1 MKIFDMKRPNSS
13 QIRWITALI
22 FSGCFLSS
30 CASKPATQNQNQ
42 SSTPFIFRS
51 LDLKQRRPDGVRDWE
66 LTSPEA
72 RYNTAARTVRA
83 KIPKGILYFE
93 DKPSFMISAE
103 HATVLNDGELVVLE
117 GTIRLKRL
125 GAEPLLIQG
134 DRLIWR
140 PALSTMVINQRP
152 EALNRNSRIASNSL
166 IFQQESGQLIFS
178 GPTELSRWEKNYSS
192 TRDPQM
198 VITAGNGRWNL
209 NTGVIAAVG
218 PILANQVNGREL
230 TAASIQG
237 NTKKNFIDL
246 KAPVQFKLEQDDA
259 NTIVDAGETRWNFEQ
274 DQLSSKAPVSAL
286 LPKGVVS
293 GIGFSIDIRNNL
305 LTISNSCQVA
315 QLDKNLRAKS
325 CTWDW
330 NKDLLTADG
339 NVNLKESKTGQ
350 VQRAEQMEG
359 ALNQDGSI
367 LFSPAR
373 DRVKTQIKLNTGKNN
388 GFNQQDS
395 SQVMF

>member
-1 MKIFDMKRPNSS
+1 MKIFDMKRTKYSKL
-13 QIRWITALI
+13 RWIAI
-22 FSGCFLSS
+22 IISSGCLLAS

-42 SSTPFIFRS
+42 SSTPFIFKS

-152 EALNRNSRIASNSL
+152 VALNRNSRIISNSL
-166 IFQQESGQLIFS
+166 IFQQQSGQLLFS
-178 GPTELSRWEKNYSS
+178 GPTKLSRWEKNYSS
-192 TRDPQM
+192 TLNPQT
-198 VITAGNGRWNL
+198 VITAGNSRWNL
-209 NTGVIAAVG
+209 NTGIIAAVG
-218 PILANQVNGREL
+218 PILAYQDNGREL

-237 NTKKNFIDL
+237 NTKNNFLDL

-259 NTIVDAGETRWNFEQ
+259 IVNAGETRWNFER
-274 DQLSSKAPVSAL
+274 DELSSKAPVSAS
-286 LPKGVVS
+286 LPKGDVS
-293 GIGFSIDIRNNL
+293 GVGFIIDIRNNL
-305 LTISNSCQVA
+305 LTISNSCEVA

-330 NKDLLTADG
+330 GKDLLTAAG

-350 VQRAEQMEG
+350 VQRAEQIDG

-367 LFSPAR
+367 RFSPAT
-373 DRVKTQIKLNTGKNN
+373 DRVKTQIKLNTGKSN
-388 GFNQQDS
+388 GANQDDP
-395 SQVMF
+395 SQVTF

>member
-1 MKIFDMKRPNSS
+1 MKIFDMKRTKYSKL
-13 QIRWITALI
+13 RWIAI
-22 FSGCFLSS
+22 IISSGCLLAS

-42 SSTPFIFRS
+42 SSTPFIFKS

-117 GTIRLKRL
+117 GTIRLNRL

-152 EALNRNSRIASNSL
+152 VALNRNSRIISNSL
-166 IFQQESGQLIFS
+166 IFQQQSGQLLFS
-178 GPTELSRWEKNYSS
+178 GPTKLSRWEKNYSS
-192 TRDPQM
+192 TLNPQT
-198 VITAGNGRWNL
+198 VITAGNSRWNL
-209 NTGVIAAVG
+209 NTGIIAAVG
-218 PILANQVNGREL
+218 PILAYQDNGREL

-237 NTKKNFIDL
+237 NTKNNFLDL

-259 NTIVDAGETRWNFEQ
+259 IVNAGETRWNFER
-274 DQLSSKAPVSAL
+274 DELSSKAPVSAS
-286 LPKGVVS
+286 LPKGDVS
-293 GIGFSIDIRNNL
+293 GVGFIIDIRNNL
-305 LTISNSCQVA
+305 LTISNSCEVA

-330 NKDLLTADG
+330 GKDLLTAAG

-350 VQRAEQMEG
+350 VQRAEQIDG

-367 LFSPAR
+367 RFSPAR
-373 DRVKTQIKLNTGKNN
+373 DRVKTQIKLNTGKSN
-388 GFNQQDS
+388 GANQDDP
-395 SQVMF
+395 SQVTF

>member
-1 MKIFDMKRPNSS
+1 MKRTKYSKL
-13 QIRWITALI
+13 RWFAII
-22 FSGCFLSS
+22 ISSGCLLAS

-42 SSTPFIFRS
+42 SSTPFIFKS

-152 EALNRNSRIASNSL
+152 VALNRNSRIISNSL
-166 IFQQESGQLIFS
+166 IFQQQSGQLLFS
-178 GPTELSRWEKNYSS
+178 GPTKLSRWEKNYSS
-192 TRDPQM
+192 TLNPQT
-198 VITAGNGRWNL
+198 VITAGNSRWNL
-209 NTGVIAAVG
+209 NTGIIAAVG
-218 PILANQVNGREL
+218 PILAYQDNGREL

-237 NTKKNFIDL
+237 NTKNNFLDL

-259 NTIVDAGETRWNFEQ
+259 IVNAGETRWNFER
-274 DQLSSKAPVSAL
+274 DELSSKAPVSAS
-286 LPKGVVS
+286 LPKGDVS
-293 GIGFSIDIRNNL
+293 GVGFIIDIRNNL
-305 LTISNSCQVA
+305 LTISNSCEVA

-330 NKDLLTADG
+330 GKDLLTAAG

-350 VQRAEQMEG
+350 VQRAEQIDG

-367 LFSPAR
+367 RF
-373 DRVKTQIKLNTGKNN
+373 
-388 GFNQQDS
+388 
-395 SQVMF
+395 

>member
-1 MKIFDMKRPNSS
+1 MKIFDMKRTKHSKL
-13 QIRWITALI
+13 RWIAI
-22 FSGCFLSS
+22 IISSGCLLAS

-42 SSTPFIFRS
+42 SSTPFIFKS

-152 EALNRNSRIASNSL
+152 VALNRNSRIISNSL
-166 IFQQESGQLIFS
+166 IFQQQSGQLLFS
-178 GPTELSRWEKNYSS
+178 GPTKLSRWEKNYSS
-192 TRDPQM
+192 TLNPQT
-198 VITAGNGRWNL
+198 VITAGNSRWNL
-209 NTGVIAAVG
+209 NTGIIAAVG
-218 PILANQVNGREL
+218 PILAYQDNGREL

-237 NTKKNFIDL
+237 NTKNNFLDL

-259 NTIVDAGETRWNFEQ
+259 IVNAGETRWNFER
-274 DQLSSKAPVSAL
+274 DELSSKAPVSAS
-286 LPKGVVS
+286 LPKGDVS
-293 GIGFSIDIRNNL
+293 GIGFIIDIRNNL
-305 LTISNSCQVA
+305 LTISNSCEVA

-330 NKDLLTADG
+330 GKDLLTAAG

-350 VQRAEQMEG
+350 VQRAEQIDG

-367 LFSPAR
+367 RFSPAT
-373 DRVKTQIKLNTGKNN
+373 DRVKTQIKLNTGKSN
-388 GFNQQDS
+388 GANQDDP
-395 SQVMF
+395 SQVTF

>member
-1 MKIFDMKRPNSS
+1 MKIFDMKRTKYSKL
-13 QIRWITALI
+13 RWFAII
-22 FSGCFLSS
+22 ISSGCLLAS

-42 SSTPFIFRS
+42 SSTPFIFKS

-152 EALNRNSRIASNSL
+152 VALNRNSRIISNSL
-166 IFQQESGQLIFS
+166 IFQQQSGQLLFS
-178 GPTELSRWEKNYSS
+178 GPTKLSRWEKNYSS
-192 TRDPQM
+192 TLNPQT
-198 VITAGNGRWNL
+198 VITAGNSRWNL
-209 NTGVIAAVG
+209 NTGIIAAVG
-218 PILANQVNGREL
+218 PILAYQDNGREL

-237 NTKKNFIDL
+237 NTKNNFLDL

-259 NTIVDAGETRWNFEQ
+259 IVNAGETRWNFER
-274 DQLSSKAPVSAL
+274 DELSSKAPVSAS
-286 LPKGVVS
+286 LPKGDVS
-293 GIGFSIDIRNNL
+293 GVGFIIDIRNNL
-305 LTISNSCQVA
+305 LTISNSCEVA

-330 NKDLLTADG
+330 GKDLLTAAG

-350 VQRAEQMEG
+350 VQRAEQIDG

-367 LFSPAR
+367 RFSPAR
-373 DRVKTQIKLNTGKNN
+373 DRVKTQIKLNTGKSN
-388 GFNQQDS
+388 GANQDDP
-395 SQVMF
+395 SQVTF

>member
-1 MKIFDMKRPNSS
+1 MKRTKHSKL
-13 QIRWITALI
+13 RWIAI
-22 FSGCFLSS
+22 IISSGCLLAS

-42 SSTPFIFRS
+42 NQSSTPFIFKS

-117 GTIRLKRL
+117 GTIRLKRF

-152 EALNRNSRIASNSL
+152 VALNRNSRIISNSL
-166 IFQQESGQLIFS
+166 IFQQQSGQLLFS
-178 GPTELSRWEKNYSS
+178 GPTKLSRWEKNYSS
-192 TRDPQM
+192 TLNPQT
-198 VITAGNGRWNL
+198 VITAGNSRWNF
-209 NTGVIAAVG
+209 NTGIIAAVG
-218 PILANQVNGREL
+218 PILAYQDNGREL

-237 NTKKNFIDL
+237 NTKNNFLDL

-259 NTIVDAGETRWNFEQ
+259 IVNAGETRWNFER
-274 DQLSSKAPVSAL
+274 DELSSKASVSAS
-286 LPKGVVS
+286 LPKGDVS
-293 GIGFSIDIRNNL
+293 GIGFIIDIRNNL
-305 LTISNSCQVA
+305 LTISNSCEVA

-330 NKDLLTADG
+330 GKDLLTAAG
-339 NVNLKESKTGQ
+339 NVNFKESKTGQ
-350 VQRAEQMEG
+350 VQRAEQIDG

-367 LFSPAR
+367 RFSPAR

-388 GFNQQDS
+388 GANQDDS
-395 SQVMF
+395 SQVTF

>member
-1 MKIFDMKRPNSS
+1 MKIFDMKRTKHSKL
-13 QIRWITALI
+13 RWIAI
-22 FSGCFLSS
+22 IISSGCLLAS

-42 SSTPFIFRS
+42 SSTPFIFKS

-72 RYNTAARTVRA
+72 RYNTAARIVRA

-152 EALNRNSRIASNSL
+152 VALNRNSRIISNSL
-166 IFQQESGQLIFS
+166 IFQQQSGQLLFS
-178 GPTELSRWEKNYSS
+178 GPTKLSRWEKNYSS
-192 TRDPQM
+192 TLNPQT
-198 VITAGNGRWNL
+198 VITAGNSRWNL
-209 NTGVIAAVG
+209 NTGIIAAVG
-218 PILANQVNGREL
+218 PILAYQDNGREL

-237 NTKKNFIDL
+237 NTKNNFLDL

-259 NTIVDAGETRWNFEQ
+259 IVNAGETRWNFER
-274 DQLSSKAPVSAL
+274 DELSSKAPVSAS
-286 LPKGVVS
+286 LPKGDVS
-293 GIGFSIDIRNNL
+293 GIGFIIDMRSNL
-305 LTISNSCQVA
+305 LTISNSCEVA

-330 NKDLLTADG
+330 GKDLLTAAG

-350 VQRAEQMEG
+350 VQRAEQIDG

-367 LFSPAR
+367 RFSPAR
-373 DRVKTQIKLNTGKNN
+373 DRVKTQIKLNTGKSN
-388 GFNQQDS
+388 GANQDDP
-395 SQVMF
+395 SQVTF